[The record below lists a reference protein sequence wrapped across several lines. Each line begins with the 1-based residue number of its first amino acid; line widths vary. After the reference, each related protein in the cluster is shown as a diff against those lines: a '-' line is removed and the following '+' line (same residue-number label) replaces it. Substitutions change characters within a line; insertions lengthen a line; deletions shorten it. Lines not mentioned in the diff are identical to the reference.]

1 MRKETCYE
9 IFDSIFY
16 SLVFISVIIFPII
29 DLLVAQSDKDDPCNS
44 SLNISE
50 WLVVKGVFGIL
61 ININFAIYFCIFKK
75 STLYWFIFCLLLIFQ
90 QFIIVWL
97 IIGPIVYFQYCKDYE
112 PTNVVVYF
120 YISMIYSCVYM
131 LKLII
136 YTNKNHK
143 LVLNKDKPLL
153 DIDENGSSSQKEPLF

>member
-9 IFDSIFY
+9 IFDSVFY
-16 SLVFISVIIFPII
+16 SLTVISVIIFPIV
-29 DLLVAQSDKDDPCNS
+29 DLLVAQSDKDDMCNAT
-44 SLNISE
+44 LNISE
-50 WLVVKGVFGIL
+50 WLTVKGVFGIL
-61 ININFAIYFCIFKK
+61 ININFAIYFCLFKK

-97 IIGPIVYFQYCKDYE
+97 IVGPIVYFQYCQDFE
-112 PTNVVVYF
+112 PTSVVAYF

-153 DIDENGSSSQKEPLF
+153 DIDDRS